1 MSERKLSLEDVMDAL
16 AKTLSPKP
24 FTVEEKLS
32 IVDDFLTLLQRKG
45 LVTSEEILKFEKL
58 LKYRFRRKLD
68 EVS

>member
-58 LKYRFRRKLD
+58 LKVRFRRKLD